1 MSRRSRRIIGCLV
14 IVGAVAE
21 ALQGCGSFSTAPAVR
36 DGPGIELV
44 GGARFEVQGLDSRL
58 LAASPFP
65 ESWRDAF
72 TVRVV
77 LERTDAALPPVA
89 GAYRRE
95 EGTLVFEPAFPIQPG
110 VTYRATLDLSKLNHG
125 GKSSVVHEDFRIPS
139 PPRVPTS
146 VVEAVYP
153 TTDVLP
159 ENQLKFY
166 IHFSAP
172 MGRGY
177 AYQNVR
183 LLRADQ
189 SEVDLPF
196 LVIDEE
202 LWDPEAKRFT
212 LFFDP
217 GRVKRELRPRE
228 EVGPALEQGMLYSLI
243 VDTGW
248 RDATG
253 QPLKNRFIKRFRV
266 GPPDYEQPKIDDWDL
281 RAPRRDAREPL
292 VLSLPEPL
300 DHALLNR
307 LVWVVGP
314 DGGELPGDVEI
325 SDSEKRW
332 TFTPRAPWKAGK
344 HRLKAQTTLEDLAG
358 NSIGRLFE
366 IDVFE
371 KVTLRVE
378 VEIVERDFEIR

>member
-77 LERTDAALPPVA
+77 LDERPDAALPPVA
-89 GAYRRE
+89 GAYLRE

-189 SEVDLPF
+189 TQVDLRDRIES
-196 LVIDEE
+196 LH
-202 LWDPEAKRFT
+202 PEA
-212 LFFDP
+212 
-217 GRVKRELRPRE
+217 
-228 EVGPALEQGMLYSLI
+228 
-243 VDTGW
+243 
-248 RDATG
+248 
-253 QPLKNRFIKRFRV
+253 
-266 GPPDYEQPKIDDWDL
+266 
-281 RAPRRDAREPL
+281 RR
-292 VLSLPEPL
+292 
-300 DHALLNR
+300 
-307 LVWVVGP
+307 
-314 DGGELPGDVEI
+314 
-325 SDSEKRW
+325 
-332 TFTPRAPWKAGK
+332 
-344 HRLKAQTTLEDLAG
+344 
-358 NSIGRLFE
+358 
-366 IDVFE
+366 
-371 KVTLRVE
+371 
-378 VEIVERDFEIR
+378 